1 MWVLWLSIT
10 AGIIFLIVV
19 LSRNVR
25 KNQLSPIDVL
35 EMRYAKGEIDE
46 TEYNK
51 KKQQIEKQ

>member
-1 MWVLWLSIT
+1 MWMLWLSIT

-51 KKQQIEKQ
+51 KKQQIEK

>member
-10 AGIIFLIVV
+10 AGIIFLIVM

-35 EMRYAKGEIDE
+35 EMRYAKGEIGE

-51 KKQQIEKQ
+51 KKQQLEK

>member
-19 LSRNVR
+19 LSRNVK
-25 KNQLSPIDVL
+25 KNQLSPVDAL
-35 EMRYAKGEIDE
+35 EMMYAKGEINE

-51 KKQQIEKQ
+51 KKQQLEK

>member
-1 MWVLWLSIT
+1 MWVLWLFIT

-51 KKQQIEKQ
+51 KKQQIEK

>member
-51 KKQQIEKQ
+51 KKQQIEK

>member
-10 AGIIFLIVV
+10 AGIIFLIVM

-25 KNQLSPIDVL
+25 KNQLSPIEVL

-51 KKQQIEKQ
+51 KKQQLEK

>member
-10 AGIIFLIVV
+10 AGIIFLIVM

-51 KKQQIEKQ
+51 KKQQLEK